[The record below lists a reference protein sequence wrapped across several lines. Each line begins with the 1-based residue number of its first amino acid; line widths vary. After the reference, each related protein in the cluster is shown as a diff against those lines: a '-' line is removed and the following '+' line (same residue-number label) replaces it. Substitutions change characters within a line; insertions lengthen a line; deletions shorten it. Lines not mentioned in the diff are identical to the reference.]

1 MLICL
6 TDKYNILKRIIPV
19 KVICNKICNIND
31 TTPNNKLLKSFIKK
45 NIDASITFLDSY
57 LYCSHFYRCIK
68 TTNTVILCK
77 DKNINIVGIVTSSEL
92 QLKSR
97 EEICSCGNVYNK
109 LWNFS
114 PAADSFMT
122 LYKKG
127 EKLFLG
133 YLF

>member
-1 MLICL
+1 M
-6 TDKYNILKRIIPV
+6 
-19 KVICNKICNIND
+19 
-31 TTPNNKLLKSFIKK
+31 
-45 NIDASITFLDSY
+45 DASITFLDSY
-57 LYCSHFYRCIK
+57 LQRSYFYRCIK
-68 TTNTVILCK
+68 TTHTVILCK
-77 DKNINIVGIVTSSEL
+77 DKNINIIGRVTSTEL

-97 EEICSCGNVYNK
+97 EEICSCDNVYNK
-109 LWNFS
+109 LWNVS